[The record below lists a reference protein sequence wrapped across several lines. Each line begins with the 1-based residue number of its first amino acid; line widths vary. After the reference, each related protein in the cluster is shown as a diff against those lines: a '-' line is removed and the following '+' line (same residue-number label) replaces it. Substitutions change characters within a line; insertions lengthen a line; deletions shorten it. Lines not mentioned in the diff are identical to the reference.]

1 MQKSRKASKRKS
13 AHTSDM
19 EPSTKKQKILHSSLS
34 RALDQSQA
42 CATISSSPADETSKP
57 IEASLP
63 PAQTQ
68 SRNTTDLDPTWAAT
82 KKRKLDDCCDTP
94 LQVYD
99 RPNHLLPTWLELERA
114 SPPPA
119 NAQAHN
125 MTEPGPATKK
135 QKLSYANL
143 PPATVRRK
151 RLSKEELDSYLAHYD
166 RRLIECWRRRYGH
179 DYQGFSRSSDE
190 SSLSPDFR
198 VDKYITTPDSGNRL
212 IDSGAPESG
221 VSPFNDSSTKKPT
234 DETPDLDAHQILTQE
249 VRDTFY
255 HSPALNAAIQVYPVS
270 GEGSLHQIP
279 PQGSVSRERLDSG
292 NEIFHSQFPPI
303 LNAKASVTFGGKV
316 DEACL
321 SPSDQTSSSLS
332 SVNSTIRSSE
342 HYPPGSNVTCNTRN
356 TSSDQ
361 STPANSVCD
370 VADRTATASS
380 NHNASASSDRD
391 IGQDTAAVRS
401 DQIAPLSPYSNLG
414 DNATH
419 ASSSRTP
426 SIGPPRNLG
435 GRPRGRKPLPPK
447 KSKTPKGPAR
457 FQKNHPVKAAVIV
470 DVWEN
475 ILSFCPP
482 DFLLKARTVSS
493 TFRSVLK
500 DDSPIWKISRLSHFG
515 PDMPNP
521 PSGLSEPQYA
531 DLLTGTGC
539 QTRGCS
545 SKKTRKTYWAFQ
557 KRLCMRCFEQMFT
570 PVSISD
576 SLFKL
581 LLIR

>member
-1 MQKSRKASKRKS
+1 MQKSRKASRRKS

-19 EPSTKKQKILHSSLS
+19 EPSTKRQKTLHSSIS
-34 RALDQSQA
+34 PALDQSQA
-42 CATISSSPADETSKP
+42 CATISSSPADGVSKP

-68 SRNTTDLDPTWAAT
+68 TQNTTDLRLAGAAT
-82 KKRKLDDCCDTP
+82 EKRKLDDCSDDP

-99 RPNHLLPTWLELERA
+99 RPNHLLPTWVELEHC
-114 SPPPA
+114 SPRPA

-125 MTEPGPATKK
+125 MTDPGPATKK

-143 PPATVRRK
+143 PPARVRQK
-151 RLSKEELDSYLAHYD
+151 RLSKEELDSYLAHYY
-166 RRLIECWRRRYGH
+166 RRRIECWCRRYGH
-179 DYQGFSRSSDE
+179 NYQVFSRLSDE
-190 SSLSPDFR
+190 SLLSPDFR
-198 VDKYITTPDSGNRL
+198 VDDYITTPDSGDRP
-212 IDSGAPESG
+212 IDCGAPESG
-221 VSPFNDSSTKKPT
+221 VSPFDDSSTKKST
-234 DETPDLDAHQILTQE
+234 AETPDLDAHQVLNQE

-255 HSPALNAAIQVYPVS
+255 HLTALNAAIQVHLVS
-270 GEGSLHQIP
+270 GEGSLHQNP
-279 PQGSVSRERLDSG
+279 PQDSVSRERLDSG
-292 NEIFHSQFPPI
+292 NEISHSQFPPI
-303 LNAKASVTFGGKV
+303 LNVKASVTFGGEV

-321 SPSDQTSSSLS
+321 SPRDQTSSSLS
-332 SVNSTIRSSE
+332 SINSTIQSSDY
-342 HYPPGSNVTCNTRN
+342 YPPGSNVKCNIRN

-361 STPANSVCD
+361 STSANSVCD
-370 VADRTATASS
+370 VADRTTTAKS

-391 IGQDTAAVRS
+391 IGKDNAAARS

-426 SIGPPRNLG
+426 SIGPARNLG

-457 FQKNHPVKAAVIV
+457 FQKNHPVKSAVIV

-515 PDMPNP
+515 PDMPDP

-557 KRLCMRCFEQMFT
+557 KRLCMRCFEQMFL
-570 PVSISD
+570 PVSISET
-576 SLFKL
+576 LFKL